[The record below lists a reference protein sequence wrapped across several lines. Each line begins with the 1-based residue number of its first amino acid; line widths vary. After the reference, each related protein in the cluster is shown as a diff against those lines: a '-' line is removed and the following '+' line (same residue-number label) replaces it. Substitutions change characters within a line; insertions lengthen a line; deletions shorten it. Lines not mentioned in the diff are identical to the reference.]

1 MFAIVIWSDHREL
14 IDCFEHECIH
24 LVASL
29 LDCLPTPCEFDWRC
43 VNLDEHNILEGI
55 L

>member
-1 MFAIVIWSDHREL
+1 MYAIVIWSDHREV
-14 IDCFEHECIH
+14 IDCFVHDCMVTH
-24 LVASL
+24 VSL
-29 LDCLPTPCEFDWRC
+29 SGWPPTPCTFDWRC

>member
-1 MFAIVIWSDHREL
+1 MYAIVIWSDHREV
-14 IDCFEHECIH
+14 IDSFAHDCMVMDI
-24 LVASL
+24 SL
-29 LDCLPTPCEFDWRC
+29 SGWLCEFDWRC

>member
-1 MFAIVIWSDHREL
+1 MFAIVIWSDNRRL
-14 IDCFEHECIH
+14 IDSFEFNC
-24 LVASL
+24 LSL
-29 LDCLPTPCEFDWRC
+29 FERLFESPFFPCEFDWRC

>member
-1 MFAIVIWSDHREL
+1 MYALVIWSDHREV
-14 IDCFEHECIH
+14 IDCFEHDCMVTDI
-24 LVASL
+24 SL
-29 LDCLPTPCEFDWRC
+29 SGSPCKFDWRC